1 MALTSVSTQTE
12 ALAQLNNNLAWEGN
26 PTKAADCLE
35 AVRWLLFNRAQSMS
49 TDGRSLN
56 YEELKEQEKKISEYV
71 AAVGTAAMAGR
82 RSFTQ
87 ARAV

>member
-1 MALTSVSTQTE
+1 MALTSSSTMTE
-12 ALAQLNNNLAWEGN
+12 ALAQLNNNLAWEGS
-26 PTKAADCLE
+26 PSKATDCLE

-56 YEELKEQEKKISEYV
+56 FEQLKEQEQKLSEYV
-71 AAVGTAAMAGR
+71 ASVGTAAQSQR